1 MSEILNIHEV
11 LKRLSHS
18 SVLLLH
24 ACPRKYQLTK
34 LLARPEEES
43 DDLTYGAAVGY
54 GIQALLLGES
64 KEAVFLHILFHW
76 GMDIM
81 DVDDKTYKKKKTI
94 WDAFHALNIF
104 EGKYLGPILSEY
116 EIAIFNKKP
125 AVELGFRINIGQGF
139 SYRGYV
145 DVVLINKKSREL
157 TVLEVKTA
165 GQKYIPPAKFQ
176 NSGQGLG
183 YSLVC
188 DFIAQTYKNVSS
200 SSYKILYFV
209 YKTLATDFEFLP
221 FPKSH
226 SQRAYWIKQLLQEVE
241 HIQGFE
247 RDDFWPMY
255 GESCHSWGR
264 DCAFLNV
271 CNLSNEVILKD
282 VNPQVKKEEY
292 TFDLS
297 LMDLINAQLE
307 RHQEAI
313 VL

>member
-1 MSEILNIHEV
+1 MWMIKLIRRRKQSGTHFTRSISLRGNIL
-11 LKRLSHS
+11 
-18 SVLLLH
+18 
-24 ACPRKYQLTK
+24 
-34 LLARPEEES
+34 
-43 DDLTYGAAVGY
+43 DL
-54 GIQALLLGES
+54 
-64 KEAVFLHILFHW
+64 FLPNTMW
-76 GMDIM
+76 R
-81 DVDDKTYKKKKTI
+81 
-94 WDAFHALNIF
+94 
-104 EGKYLGPILSEY
+104 
-116 EIAIFNKKP
+116 IFNKKP